1 MSAIGRRVGPFKA
14 ASAVKKRMLSY
25 TETLFLSM
33 RAVGRKA
40 DADTR
45 MMRILL

>member
-1 MSAIGRRVGPFKA
+1 MDISCQVARRAGKLKA

-33 RAVGRKA
+33 RLLAAGRPVK
-40 DADTR
+40 
-45 MMRILL
+45 